1 VRARDEDGAAGSVE
15 LGLELESGSD
25 AGKGTTP
32 TGGVPLSATSRER
45 AGEEKAAHA
54 GWAERGA
61 AAQEEREERR
71 GAEEELGWGAAHSG
85 RGDRARGEIRAREK
99 RRERREPAGEREG
112 EENLGRRWP
121 TWKEERRWARVAW
134 ARKKRRG
141 SP

>member
-32 TGGVPLSATSRER
+32 TGGVPLSATARER
-45 AGEEKAAHA
+45 AGAEKAAHA
-54 GWAERGA
+54 GWAEGGA

-71 GAEEELGWGAAHSG
+71 GAEEELGRGAAHSG
-85 RGDRARGEIRAREK
+85 RGNRATGGRFGPGKRGEREQSP
-99 RRERREPAGEREG
+99 REREREG

-121 TWKEERRWARVAW
+121 TRKEERRWARVA
-134 ARKKRRG
+134 
-141 SP
+141 